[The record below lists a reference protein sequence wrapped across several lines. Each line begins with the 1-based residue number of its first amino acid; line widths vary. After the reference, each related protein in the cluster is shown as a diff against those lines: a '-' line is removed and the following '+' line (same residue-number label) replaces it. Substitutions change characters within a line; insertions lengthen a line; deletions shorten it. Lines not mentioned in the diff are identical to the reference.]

1 MKINIYMIMWMH
13 NCTLLIFSFNVQSG
27 PGQLGNTCTAA
38 PSELGKSNLKQSI
51 THKLDCHELLGIGCL
66 LWNVDGGGHC
76 CDVVVCK

>member
-13 NCTLLIFSFNVQSG
+13 IVDIFIQSG
-27 PGQLGNTCTAA
+27 TGQLGNTCTAA

-76 CDVVVCK
+76 CDVVVLQMIDL